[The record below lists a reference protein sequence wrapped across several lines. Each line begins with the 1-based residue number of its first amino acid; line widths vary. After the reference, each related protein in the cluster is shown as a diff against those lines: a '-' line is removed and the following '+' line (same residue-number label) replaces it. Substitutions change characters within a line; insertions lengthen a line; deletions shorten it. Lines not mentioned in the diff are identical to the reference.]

1 MALNQ
6 KREIIE
12 EEYLDLADAHG
23 EDELESEVRRAKAE
37 LDELRRKQDHIEK
50 EKQRLEDLSRRQ
62 ESMEEGKSELVERFS
77 RSLESITRETEDCQ
91 QRLEYL
97 KIVHANFSEHL
108 SVLDAIHPR
117 SWSANEVGKELNRST
132 AALEEAR
139 AEYNKA
145 QARLGMDTTSG
156 QATSDIVEYEEDT
169 PKDFAYWVKTGF
181 AFTLPILLFG
191 VIALI
196 ILIYVILG
204 VVPMK

>member
-62 ESMEEGKSELVERFS
+62 ESLEEGKSELVERFS

-97 KIVHANFSEHL
+97 KIVHANFNTHL
-108 SVLDAIHPR
+108 SVLESIHPR
-117 SWSANEVGKELNRST
+117 SWSANEVGKELNRSQ
-132 AALEEAR
+132 AALDEAR
-139 AEYNKA
+139 LEYNKA
-145 QARLGMDTTSG
+145 QARLGLDTASHQVTSEML
-156 QATSDIVEYEEDT
+156 EYEEEDR
-169 PKDFAYWVKTGF
+169 KGFAYWVQTGF

-196 ILIYVILG
+196 ILVWIMLSI
-204 VVPMK
+204 VPIK